1 VTGFRHVT
9 FFNIRV
15 AAERVGCA
23 DAILPFLYEG
33 ERLFHTL
40 LFSAPGAGK
49 TTLLRDCIRQI
60 SNGTSRP
67 PQKVGVV
74 DERFELAAC
83 HLGVPQNDIGA
94 HTDVLCGCDKQTGIF
109 MLLRTMSPQV
119 IAVDELGGANDARAV
134 GEAMYCGCSMLGTV
148 HAGSM
153 EELKGGTYWRQK
165 KFERY
170 IGISRMEDGTR
181 AMKVYD
187 KNGDLL
193 CLPQS

>member
-1 VTGFRHVT
+1 
-9 FFNIRV
+9 
-15 AAERVGCA
+15 
-23 DAILPFLYEG
+23 
-33 ERLFHTL
+33 
-40 LFSAPGAGK
+40 
-49 TTLLRDCIRQI
+49 
-60 SNGTSRP
+60 
-67 PQKVGVV
+67 
-74 DERFELAAC
+74 
-83 HLGVPQNDIGA
+83 
-94 HTDVLCGCDKQTGIF
+94 

-134 GEAMYCGCSMLGTV
+134 EEAMYCGCSMLGTV

-165 KFERY
+165 KIERY
-170 IGISRMEDGTR
+170 IGISRMADGTR